1 MILQNSEHQQSE
13 IQHLLTFKKDS
24 LNIYDFKNSIFFAMR
39 IHVYGYIQKLTFT
52 LPQAIGCCL
61 IEEQIVKNL
70 QTNTAMNN
78 Q

>member
-39 IHVYGYIQKLTFT
+39 IHVYGYIQKLSNFYFT
-52 LPQAIGCCL
+52 TSYRLLFNRRANS
-61 IEEQIVKNL
+61 EKS
-70 QTNTAMNN
+70 TN
-78 Q
+78 

>member
-39 IHVYGYIQKLTFT
+39 IHVYGYIQKLINFYFT
-52 LPQAIGCCL
+52 TSYRLLFNRRANS
-61 IEEQIVKNL
+61 EKS
-70 QTNTAMNN
+70 TN
-78 Q
+78 